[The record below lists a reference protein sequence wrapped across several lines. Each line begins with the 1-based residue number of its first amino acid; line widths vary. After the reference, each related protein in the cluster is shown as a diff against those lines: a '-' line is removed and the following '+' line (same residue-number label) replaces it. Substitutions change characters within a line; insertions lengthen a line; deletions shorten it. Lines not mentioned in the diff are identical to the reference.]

1 MTGERMKILIVSDTH
16 GRHRNLE
23 EVLDREGP
31 IDMLVH
37 LGDVEGGEDYICALA
52 DCETHIIA
60 GNNDFFSD
68 LSREQE
74 FFIGKYRVFIT
85 HGHSYYVSM
94 GTKELKKEARRRGV
108 DIVMYGHTHVPY
120 IEIGDDVTILN
131 PGSISYPRQPGRKPT
146 FLIMEIDEEGQAHYA
161 HGYYKEQFDELM
173 L

>member
-108 DIVMYGHTHVPY
+108 DIVMYGHTHRPY
-120 IEIGDDVTILN
+120 LDQQTDITVLN
-131 PGSISYPRQPGRKPT
+131 PGSLSYPRQEGRKGSYM
-146 FLIMEIDEEGQAHYA
+146 IMELSEG
-161 HGYYKEQFDELM
+161 GRPRFRTYYLD
-173 L
+173 

>member
-108 DIVMYGHTHVPY
+108 DIVMYGHTHVPHL
-120 IEIGDDVTILN
+120 EVDGNLTVLN
-131 PGSISYPRQPGRKPT
+131 PGSLSYPRQEGHRPSYM
-146 FLIMEIDEEGQAHYA
+146 IMEMGEDGTVEFETCYL
-161 HGYYKEQFDELM
+161 E
-173 L
+173 

>member
-1 MTGERMKILIVSDTH
+1 MTGETMKILIVSDTH

-94 GTKELKKEARRRGV
+94 GTKELKK
-108 DIVMYGHTHVPY
+108 
-120 IEIGDDVTILN
+120 
-131 PGSISYPRQPGRKPT
+131 RQ
-146 FLIMEIDEEGQAHYA
+146 EDEG
-161 HGYYKEQFDELM
+161 
-173 L
+173 

>member
-1 MTGERMKILIVSDTH
+1 MTGETMKILIVSDTH

-108 DIVMYGHTHVPY
+108 DIVMYGHTHVPHL
-120 IEIGDDVTILN
+120 EVDGNLTVLN
-131 PGSISYPRQPGRKPT
+131 PGSLSYPRQDGRKPSYMVT
-146 FLIMEIDEEGQAHYA
+146 EIDEEGKAHY
-161 HGYYKEQFDELM
+161 EQKYL
-173 L
+173 

>member
-1 MTGERMKILIVSDTH
+1 MKILIVSDTH

>member
-1 MTGERMKILIVSDTH
+1 MKILIVSDTH

-23 EVLDREGP
+23 EILDREGP

>member
-108 DIVMYGHTHVPY
+108 DIVMYGHTHVPHL
-120 IEIGDDVTILN
+120 EVDGNLTVLN
-131 PGSISYPRQPGRKPT
+131 PGSLSYPRQEGRRASYM
-146 FLIMEIDEEGQAHYA
+146 IMEIHEDNSVEYELHYI
-161 HGYYKEQFDELM
+161 
-173 L
+173 